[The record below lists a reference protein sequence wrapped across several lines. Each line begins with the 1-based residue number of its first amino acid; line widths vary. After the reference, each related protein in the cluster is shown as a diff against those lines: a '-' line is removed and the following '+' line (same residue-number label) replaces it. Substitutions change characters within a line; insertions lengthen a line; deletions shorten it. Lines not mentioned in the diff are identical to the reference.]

1 MIPGEDDCPIIGE
14 PLKTGVKSKN
24 GQGVPASRKAD
35 EVRLYALR
43 GGLTT
48 KMVRTAHFRSHEV
61 FRGDHR
67 SQVIKHIEQNRRK
80 TWFSSDF
87 LVILDYPA
95 KPDTEIPN
103 SEFLIPNFPL
113 SSFEFSQPVRYSW
126 FPVIT
131 DIGSIHLPPCFTPR
145 WRCGCWTI
153 SAWQGSEVLP
163 ITAPSWIS

>member
-61 FRGDHR
+61 FRGDHN
-67 SQVIKHIEQNRRK
+67 VVLH
-80 TWFSSDF
+80 TAVDGFGWH
-87 LVILDYPA
+87 YPV
-95 KPDTEIPN
+95 
-103 SEFLIPNFPL
+103 EFL
-113 SSFEFSQPVRYSW
+113 SFISKQLTNLHFTLY
-126 FPVIT
+126 
-131 DIGSIHLPPCFTPR
+131 GSTNTR
-145 WRCGCWTI
+145 
-153 SAWQGSEVLP
+153 
-163 ITAPSWIS
+163 